1 MMLMLTD
8 IRSRQVSS
16 THSYGATA
24 VVVVVFIDAIPD
36 NVNKNQ
42 QKCHIKRY
50 DTTLTIARQE
60 LKNANK

>member
-1 MMLMLTD
+1 MG
-8 IRSRQVSS
+8 QVVVVV
-16 THSYGATA
+16 
-24 VVVVVFIDAIPD
+24 VVVVVFIDPIPD